1 MDAASPR
8 AADYWK
14 RQIERVLLAPI
25 RALRIEYLPL
35 LMVYFAYGAMGL
47 TTVAE
52 AFWIKKGLD
61 WTPDELAALAVWFT
75 LPWTV
80 KMVFGELVDT
90 VPIFGS
96 QRRAYV
102 FIGAGMIAVSFVLL
116 SGAAGGWITVL
127 PPDRLYVAAS
137 LLSVTG
143 LVIQDVVADA
153 MSTEV
158 VARTN
163 PDGSPRAKAD
173 IDHDLGMVQVLG
185 RLALSFGIFAVAGL
199 SGWLAQWLDYST
211 VFLLGLIV
219 PVISVSGALLVR
231 LETSEQRPSDWR
243 ILGGGLVFGAF
254 VVITALSGIIA
265 NYFRHAETVVGVIAF
280 ALATIGARYGQEII
294 FIVSMVVVIWMLAR
308 VTSEIDHQT
317 RMRIFYA
324 AIIIFAFRATPGT
337 GEGFRWFEIDVLG
350 FDEAFFGI
358 LQQLGAAVAILATWF
373 LSDLITRKPAATV
386 LLWIT
391 VLGTILALPS
401 IALVFRGDLVTEQLI
416 GVGARGIALIDS
428 AAASPLVHLSIIPLL
443 TLIAIYAPAGHR
455 ATWFALM
462 ASLMNLA
469 LTAGALGTKYL
480 NLIFHVDRGLY
491 DSLPALVITAV
502 AIGFLLPVAAILIFG
517 RRVQ

>member
-8 AADYWK
+8 PADYW
-14 RQIERVLLAPI
+14 RAQVERALLAPV
-25 RALRIEYLPL
+25 RAMRRQYLPL

-47 TTVAE
+47 TAVAE
-52 AFWIKKGLD
+52 AFWVKKGLT
-61 WTPDELAALAVWFT
+61 WTPAELSALAVWLT

-90 VPIFGS
+90 VPILGS

-102 FIGAGMIAVSFVLL
+102 FIGAGMIATSFVLL
-116 SGAAGGWITVL
+116 SGAAGGWITL
-127 PPDRLYVAAS
+127 LRPDKLYIVAA

-143 LVIQDVVADA
+143 LVVQDVVADA

-163 PDGSPRAKAD
+163 PDGSPRPKAE

-199 SGWLAQWLDYST
+199 SGWLAQWLSYQT
-211 VFLLGLIV
+211 VFLLGLLV
-219 PVISVSGALLVR
+219 PLISVSGAILVR
-231 LETSEQRPSDWR
+231 LETSEQRPTDWR
-243 ILGGGLVFGAF
+243 ILGGGIVFGAF
-254 VVITALSGIIA
+254 VVALALSGID
-265 NYFRHAETVVGVIAF
+265 FS
-280 ALATIGARYGQEII
+280 QEIVWV
-294 FIVSMVVVIWMLAR
+294 VSMTVVIWMLSR
-308 VTSEIDHQT
+308 VTSEIDHTT
-317 RMRIFYA
+317 RMRIVYA
-324 AIIIFAFRATPGT
+324 AIIIFAFRATPGV

-350 FDEAFFGI
+350 FNEAFFGS
-358 LQQLGAAVAILATWF
+358 LQQLGAAIAIVATWF
-373 LSDLITRKPAATV
+373 LSDFITRKPAATV

-391 VLGTILALPS
+391 ILGTLLALPS
-401 IALVFRGDLVTEQLI
+401 VALVYRLDLVTEQLF
-416 GVGARGIALIDS
+416 GVGARGIALIDA

-443 TLIAIYAPAGHR
+443 TLIAVYAPSGHR

-480 NLIFHVDRGLY
+480 NLIFHVDRGEY
-491 DSLPALVITAV
+491 AYLPMLV
-502 AIGFLLPVAAILIFG
+502 VAAIVISLVLPLSAILVFG
-517 RRVQ
+517 RRVR